1 MVSPDR
7 TLAIFAQC
15 SLDSMFSRMRVE
27 GRRVGTAS
35 AGRVSTAHACAP
47 PTQVLALQ
55 DLGLMGILSNLFNRE
70 NAIDVL
76 TLLKAQHKEV
86 DALFEAIEKGEGNK
100 RALFTELA
108 DKLAAHAT
116 VEEKIFYPAVMAK
129 ETNEILQESVEEH
142 LAMKRVLA
150 DLITMDLDNDEFK
163 AKLSV
168 LKEEVAHH
176 AHEEE
181 ENKLFLKVKVLMTED
196 ERLGLGNEV
205 LAMFEE
211 LMQKHPHKNVP
222 SETAMA
228 TQLPPVK

>member
-1 MVSPDR
+1 MHDP
-7 TLAIFAQC
+7 
-15 SLDSMFSRMRVE
+15 
-27 GRRVGTAS
+27 GR
-35 AGRVSTAHACAP
+35 
-47 PTQVLALQ
+47 
-55 DLGLMGILSNLFNRE
+55 MGILSKVFNRE

-76 TLLKAQHKEV
+76 KLLETQHKEV

-129 ETNEILQESVEEH
+129 ETNELLQESVEEH

-168 LKEEVAHH
+168 LKEQVTHH
-176 AHEEE
+176 AHKEE
-181 ENKLFLKVKVLMTED
+181 ENKLFPKVRTLMTED

-211 LMQKHPHKNVP
+211 LMQKHPYKNVP
-222 SETAMA
+222 SETVTAA
-228 TQLPPVK
+228 QLPPVK